1 MDRKWN
7 QTFIFANGGFNSSGV
22 FFFETEYCPGS
33 SLFVPDHQVKRTR
46 KGDLILASPN
56 HQPFQDRLH
65 LYTLHGIASSI
76 PPAPKKSHHKA
87 MHRSC
92 HGRRQYSGGHGL
104 WGWPSGGLRERQ
116 LVKDV
121 QKNMALGRWQVLG
134 NRYVPWLVNVGE
146 LYTVV
151 VFTTITRLFECGSK
165 NKTYTVSFGC

>member
-1 MDRKWN
+1 MNCPETACQPRRDDADMDRKWN

-65 LYTLHGIASSI
+65 LYTLHGLASSI

-121 QKNMALGRWQVLG
+121 QKNMALGR
-134 NRYVPWLVNVGE
+134 
-146 LYTVV
+146 
-151 VFTTITRLFECGSK
+151 
-165 NKTYTVSFGC
+165 